1 MALKFYT
8 TVTKGLKLKVRK
20 FLGTNSYV
28 SRIYRKKTCS
38 GRYYL
43 SHWLRVN
50 FGKTELVIFKYIK
63 KLISYEIRIKL
74 CEKMIYP
81 SNSVKHLD
89 ARIDKFLHWHDP
101 VNKIVVKLNR
111 DNALLLK
118 IRNCIKTKALR
129 NIYFAIF
136 DSQLSYSK
144 LKTLTQLKDRLFLRR
159 NHYESWIYHESVIP
173 LKPIF
178 LYNILK
184 IGDKSNSINR
194 QVSPIFYELFTLPGN
209 QHIYENFLSRND
221 NLNIPIF
228 RVQKHGRFSIRSS
241 AVYVHE
247 TLCKI
252 T

>member
-63 KLISYEIRIKL
+63 KLISYEIKIKL

-81 SNSVKHLD
+81 SNSVKYLD

-136 DSQLSYSK
+136 DSQLSYSE
-144 LKTLTQLKDRLFLRR
+144 LKTLTQLKEIFQKKPLRIM
-159 NHYESWIYHESVIP
+159 NLSWISYSTQAHFS
-173 LKPIF
+173 LQYFK
-178 LYNILK
+178 
-184 IGDKSNSINR
+184 NR
-194 QVSPIFYELFTLPGN
+194 
-209 QHIYENFLSRND
+209 R
-221 NLNIPIF
+221 
-228 RVQKHGRFSIRSS
+228 
-241 AVYVHE
+241 
-247 TLCKI
+247 
-252 T
+252 